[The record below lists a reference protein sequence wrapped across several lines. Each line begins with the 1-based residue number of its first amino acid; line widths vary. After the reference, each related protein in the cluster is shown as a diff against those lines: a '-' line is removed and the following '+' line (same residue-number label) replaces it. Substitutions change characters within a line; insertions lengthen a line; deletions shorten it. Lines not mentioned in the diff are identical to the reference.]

1 MPDDATFYGFD
12 KDMNALINRV
22 EHDIALAIEWFENN
36 FMKLD
41 DQNKCHLLVS
51 GHKHETV

>member
-1 MPDDATFYGFD
+1 
-12 KDMNALINRV
+12 MNALINRV

-41 DQNKCHLLVS
+41 DKNKCHLLVS